1 MEFKEDEMSSREADR
16 CDLGLTQAM
25 YKTPKLVA

>member
-1 MEFKEDEMSSREADR
+1 MEFKEDETSSRDADR
-16 CDLGLTQAM
+16 CDVGLTQVM